1 MKLHLVVLLAS
12 VLGCLGAWCQATST
26 TSSVESQASTNTV
39 NKSPTTAATIAAAHN
54 STDWVDLERAFISKT
69 FQSTQPVDC
78 KSGTYSCGTG
88 CCTSDQQCCMNKDTS
103 GHYCAKRCE

>member
-1 MKLHLVVLLAS
+1 MKLRLVVLLAA
-12 VLGCLGAWCQATST
+12 VLGCVGAWCQATST
-26 TSSVESQASTNTV
+26 TSGFESQASTNTV
-39 NKSPTTAATIAAAHN
+39 NKPLTTAVTIAAARN
-54 STDWVDLERAFISKT
+54 STDSDDLDRASISKM
-69 FQSTQPVDC
+69 FQLPQQVDC